1 MILMMKMRREMKK
14 MKEKEIRKQDIQLRA
29 SSAEDN
35 KMEIKGYAVVFNS
48 PETYY
53 GYTEVIAPT
62 AFDEADMSDVVLR
75 YNHNDSFIILA
86 RTRNKSLELVPDEKG
101 LFMRAKL
108 QSDVAQHRDV
118 YNLVKS
124 GLISQMSFAFNV
136 LDEKVER
143 RDGKTHRIIK
153 KIGRLADVSIVDVP
167 AYEQTSVLARSLELV
182 DTELRALDSAK
193 SEQEKT
199 QKKML
204 DAEKAKYIYK
214 LGGLNK

>member
-1 MILMMKMRREMKK
+1 MHFPA
-14 MKEKEIRKQDIQLRA
+14 Q
-29 SSAEDN
+29 
-35 KMEIKGYAVVFNS
+35 F
-48 PETYY
+48 
-53 GYTEVIAPT
+53 
-62 AFDEADMSDVVLR
+62 
-75 YNHNDSFIILA
+75 ILA
-86 RTRNKSLELVPDEKG
+86 RTRNKSLELIPDVKG

-182 DTELRALDSAK
+182 DTELRALDSEK

-199 QKKML
+199 QKQML

-214 LGGLNK
+214 LGGLKK